1 MSLISRRTALS
12 LGVASLAAPAVISQA
27 KSASRSGK
35 IVLVHGA
42 WHGAWAW
49 NDVIPLLAQMGFQVS
64 ALDLSGL
71 GANFHRQSLDI
82 GLHVHSQDILNFLFF
97 NDMDDATIVAHSYG
111 GGVLSDALVGDREG
125 RIGHAIY
132 LDAFRLGEG
141 QSVAGVQS
149 AELEEGMKQALN
161 DSKMIPPRPKETW
174 EEIWGM
180 TGAVADF
187 AEPRVRPMSPNCFL
201 ETVRGDPFSGNRR
214 HTYIRCSQN
223 DNAHFKSFLK
233 MSESDPRFETA
244 EVDGHHNIMVI
255 DPPRMAEA
263 IAAAV

>member
-1 MSLISRRTALS
+1 MSQITRRTALS
-12 LGVASLAAPAVISQA
+12 LGAASLAAPAIISQA
-27 KSASRSGK
+27 QATSHGVK
-35 IVLVHGA
+35 ILLVHGA

-49 NDVIPLLAQMGFQVS
+49 NDVIPLLSQEGFQVS

-82 GLHVHSQDILNFLFF
+82 GLHVHSQDVLNHLFF
-97 NDMDDATIVAHSYG
+97 NDMKDVTIVAHSYG
-111 GGVLSDALVGDREG
+111 GGVLSDALVGDKEG

-132 LDAFRLGEG
+132 LDAFRLSEGE
-141 QSVAGVQS
+141 SVAGVQS
-149 AELEEGMKQALN
+149 AELVEGIEGAL
-161 DSKMIPPRPKETW
+161 DAGQMIPPRPRETW
-174 EEIWGM
+174 EKIWGM
-180 TGAVADF
+180 TGSIADF
-187 AEPRVRPMSPNCFL
+187 AELRVRPMSPNCFL
-201 ETVRGDPFSGNRR
+201 ETVRGDPFAAERR
-214 HTYIRCSQN
+214 YSYIRCSQN
-223 DNAHFKSFLK
+223 DNAHFKKFLK